1 ILFTM
6 HNYRMEG
13 FEPTACYVVPTNALI
28 NQVNKKLK
36 QRRDF
41 SYKRLNEIEGISTA
55 KPQGAFYI
63 FPKIEAMDKGI
74 WKTDKD
80 FVLDLLKEVH
90 VLVVNGSGFCSI
102 YGKNH
107 FRAVILP
114 TMEMLEEAFD
124 KIEYFM
130 KKRLSGK

>member
-1 ILFTM
+1 
-6 HNYRMEG
+6 ME
-13 FEPTACYVVPTNALI
+13 
-28 NQVNKKLK
+28 
-36 QRRDF
+36 
-41 SYKRLNEIEGISTA
+41 
-55 KPQGAFYI
+55 
-63 FPKIEAMDKGI
+63 KGI

-80 FVLDLLKEVH
+80 FVLDLLKEAH

-124 KIEYFM
+124 KLESFM
-130 KKRLSGK
+130 NKRLSGK